1 MYDPY
6 IEHSG
11 VKGMKWGVRRYQNY
25 DGSLTSAGRAHYGV
39 GPARKFKSTVGGAL
53 KKVGKGAKAA
63 SKGVVKSTSSLLK
76 KIKTKSEDRKEERL
90 QKAIAT
96 GNVKNIL
103 KGISSMSDKEL
114 NDALNRARNV
124 KALKDLKGPKKS
136 MTEKLGDVANTV
148 TKGAVAVQNIAKARQ
163 ERLKYREAQ
172 DKYDRE
178 EEKRDE
184 EERKAWQEKH
194 ANDKKKINDI
204 LGDMKTRAGEMKRK
218 LDDWEPYDTNTA
230 KPSKKKN
237 KESLRDKV
245 NRLNADIERSR
256 APGEKPKELTGSITR
271 LLTGPSYTPNFTRR
285 NSSSTVYQ
293 PGRSIAGLI
302 PDLSKPKSSSKKEND
317 LMAEILDMTA
327 RRKKNSGNGSDADP
341 DEYVRRKLKG
351 NRKRLRDLGY
361 M

>member
-103 KGISSMSDKEL
+103 KGISNMSDKEL

-194 ANDKKKINDI
+194 ANDKKLKDI

-218 LDDWEPYDTNTA
+218 LDDWPGYDASEPR
-230 KPSKKKN
+230 PPKN
-237 KESLRDKV
+237 SGSKESLRDKV

-285 NSSSTVYQ
+285 NSSSTIYQ
-293 PGRSIAGLI
+293 PGRSIAGLL

-327 RRKKNSGNGSDADP
+327 RRKKNSGNGSGADP